1 LLIVSR
7 DLLEPAVADPGF
19 TTAVAACF
27 DLPEAVDLARAAV
40 CPPIVCPVLPL
51 PMDALF
57 PTARTAAFRPATL
70 RTSFDALDADDVL
83 ALAVEALAAALAVDD
98 ALAEV
103 FAVDE
108 ILVVDEALAVDD
120 VLDADLE
127 TRRLAPAPLPLF

>member
-1 LLIVSR
+1 
-7 DLLEPAVADPGF
+7 
-19 TTAVAACF
+19 
-27 DLPEAVDLARAAV
+27 
-40 CPPIVCPVLPL
+40 
-51 PMDALF
+51 MDALF

>member
-1 LLIVSR
+1 
-7 DLLEPAVADPGF
+7 
-19 TTAVAACF
+19 
-27 DLPEAVDLARAAV
+27 
-40 CPPIVCPVLPL
+40 
-51 PMDALF
+51 MDALF

-98 ALAEV
+98 ALTEV
-103 FAVDE
+103 LA
-108 ILVVDEALAVDD
+108 VDEALAVDD